1 MRAFYLKHPNIFDN
15 MKADAYVK
23 SKIRTVPG
31 FPVQGIMFKDI
42 TTLLQDADSFSF
54 VVAEMLKA
62 VKGRKIDKVVS
73 AESRGFIFGS
83 VLAHELGAG
92 FVPLRKPG
100 KLPWKTIREEFDTE
114 YSKDAFE
121 VHTDSIGKGERVIL
135 VDDLLATGGTM
146 AAAAKLVERLG
157 GEVVGIL
164 ALIELGFLKG
174 REKLKGYD
182 IFTIVNYES
191 EE

>member
-1 MRAFYLKHPNIFDN
+1 MKTALRAAGNS
-15 MKADAYVK
+15 KARDIK
-23 SKIRTVPG
+23 SRIRTVPD
-31 FPVQGIMFKDI
+31 FPRKGIMFRDI
-42 TTLLQDADSFSF
+42 TTLLQDADSFAY
-54 VVAEMLKA
+54 VIREMLKA
-62 VKGRKIDKVVS
+62 VEGKAIDKVVS

-100 KLPWKTIREEFDTE
+100 KLPWKKIREEYDTE

-121 VHTDSIGKGERVIL
+121 IHEDALKQGERVML

-146 AAAAKLVERLG
+146 KAAAKLVERLG
-157 GEVVGIL
+157 GEVVAIL
-164 ALIELGFLKG
+164 ALVELGFLHA

-182 IFTIVNYES
+182 VFAVVNYES
-191 EE
+191 GE

>member
-1 MRAFYLKHPNIFDN
+1 
-15 MKADAYVK
+15 MKPTAAIDVK
-23 SKIRTVPG
+23 SKIRTVPD
-31 FPVQGIMFKDI
+31 FPKKGVMFKDI
-42 TTLLQDADSFSF
+42 TTLLQDADSFKY
-54 VVAEMLKA
+54 VINEMLKM
-62 VKGRKIDKVVS
+62 VKGKRIDKVVS

-100 KLPWKTIREEFDTE
+100 KLPWKKLREDFDTE

-121 VHTDSIGKGERVIL
+121 IHEDAIAKGENVVL

-146 AAAAKLVERLG
+146 EAAAKLVERLG
-157 GEVVGIL
+157 GSIVAIV
-164 ALIELGFLKG
+164 ALIELGFLGG
-174 REKLKGYD
+174 REKLKDYD
-182 IFTIVNYES
+182 VFTIVNYEK